1 MTDFGL
7 TREPEAW
14 ERPKGGYQSAVDWSF
29 NQSDRGQTADTPR
42 YEGVTP
48 RSGDSDMP
56 AFVSQYLAGEDDVDG
71 IQRCASH
78 SNNPRTPSYDGR
90 QASDDDTASYAPSA
104 GTIST
109 RASSSRPKIAFG
121 RRVPQ
126 VSSQL
131 SARRAGV
138 SF

>member
-1 MTDFGL
+1 MQSERSGTDCGH
-7 TREPEAW
+7 
-14 ERPKGGYQSAVDWSF
+14 
-29 NQSDRGQTADTPR
+29 PR

-90 QASDDDTASYAPSA
+90 QASDDDTASYAPSWHGWHDLDPSLVVEA
-104 GTIST
+104 QDRLWSPC
-109 RASSSRPKIAFG
+109 SSSK
-121 RRVPQ
+121 
-126 VSSQL
+126 
-131 SARRAGV
+131 
-138 SF
+138 